1 MIERAEKSGRVKKI
15 AVVTGGARGIGRAV
29 ALRLAADGMAVAV
42 WDLDEKGAQET
53 ADLIDKADGQAVAC
67 VGDASTESGITA
79 ALQQTH
85 TALGFVT
92 VLINNAAIADV
103 VPFMKLKSEHLDR
116 TLSVNLRGPILLT
129 QAVLPD
135 MIAAGWGR
143 IVNVTSS
150 SAQSGTAGMAHYATS
165 KGGLMALTKSLALE
179 FAENGITVNHVP
191 PSFIATPMSSRSAEE
206 TERVARQFP
215 MKRQG
220 TPEEV
225 AAACAF
231 LATDEASYITG
242 QALSVNGGRY
252 TC

>member
-1 MIERAEKSGRVKKI
+1 MSAPQDMKVAI
-15 AVVTGGARGIGRAV
+15 VTGAARGIGRAI
-29 ALRLAADGMAVAV
+29 ALRLAKDGIAISA
-42 WDLDEKGAQET
+42 WDLDGDGARET
-53 ADLIDKADGQAVAC
+53 VSLVEQAGGRAVAM
-67 VGDASTESGITA
+67 VGNAASKERIA
-79 ALQQTH
+79 
-85 TALGFVT
+85 GFVADT
-92 VLINNAAIADV
+92 REAIGAATILVNNAAIADV
-103 VPFMKLKSEHLDR
+103 VPFMQLSADHLAHVLD
-116 TLSVNLRGPILLT
+116 VNLVGPILLT

-135 MIAAGWGR
+135 MLAAGWGR

-179 FAENGITVNHVP
+179 FAEDGITVNHVP
-191 PSFIATPMSSRSAEE
+191 PSFIATPMSSRTPAQ
-206 TERVARQFP
+206 TKQVARQFP

-231 LATDEASYITG
+231 LISEEASYITG